1 MKYSLNEW
9 LFVCYHSDSECGS
22 SGGGQSGC
30 DPRGGVCET
39 GGKGCLPPGV
49 SAEDPT
55 PCELFVQLTS

>member
-1 MKYSLNEW
+1 MKYSLNGW

-22 SGGGQSGC
+22 SGGSQSGC

-55 PCELFVQLTS
+55 PCESFVQLTS